1 MNASSNNT
9 PRVTVVMPCYNADA
23 TIAASIASIQA
34 QTLEQW
40 ELIVVDDGS
49 RDGSRHTVSQLS
61 AEDQRIRLFAQH
73 NAGPAVA
80 RNRGVAMARGKIVA
94 FLDSDDIW
102 APDHLERAIAMIDT
116 DTKLGVAFAP
126 CQHMT
131 ADGRPTGHFTRSWP
145 KGVAMADILACNPT
159 ATCSSLVVRKDV
171 FATAGDMRADM
182 VHAEDQEWLFR
193 VARAGWSIRS
203 HERATVG
210 YRASPH
216 GLSSDVARMYQGWCT
231 FIDHA
236 RGLEPTLVA
245 RELPTA
251 SASMHLY
258 YARRMIRDG
267 TFGLDVLGHIATAI
281 VTAPAH
287 ALRQPK
293 TTFGAA
299 GLAIAGAISP
309 KLAIGISTGL
319 RSTRHA

>member
-1 MNASSNNT
+1 MTAASNKK

-34 QTLEQW
+34 QTCEDW

-49 RDGSRHTVSQLS
+49 RDGSRHTVSLLS
-61 AEDQRIRLFAQH
+61 AEDKRIRLFIQK
-73 NAGPAVA
+73 NAGPATA
-80 RNRGVAMARGKIVA
+80 RNRGVAMARGDIVA

-102 APDHLERAIAMIDT
+102 TPDHLKLTLAMIEADA
-116 DTKLGVAFAP
+116 KLGVAFAP

-131 ADGRPTGHFTRSWP
+131 ADGRPTGHVTRSWP
-145 KGVAMADILACNPT
+145 NGVVMADILCCNPT
-159 ATCSSLVVRKDV
+159 ATCSSLLVRKDV

-193 VARAGWSIRS
+193 VARSGWSIRS

-210 YRASPH
+210 YRASPQ
-216 GLSSDVARMYQGWCT
+216 GLSSDIERMQQGWRT

-267 TFGLDVLGHIATAI
+267 TFGLNVLGHIATAI
-281 VTAPAH
+281 MKAPAH

-299 GLAIAGAISP
+299 GLAITGAISP
-309 KLAIGISTGL
+309 KLATGISTAW
-319 RSTRHA
+319 RTTSHA